1 MENNRLECVT
11 LNDKLRPEANWAIRV
26 ATRVNRLGE
35 WAPKLWSDGLQIKS
49 RGHWAIVMKWRT
61 GDDDDNDDLEKKAK
75 RSSGHAVGA
84 PNKKYNI

>member
-1 MENNRLECVT
+1 
-11 LNDKLRPEANWAIRV
+11 
-26 ATRVNRLGE
+26 
-35 WAPKLWSDGLQIKS
+35 
-49 RGHWAIVMKWRT
+49 MKWRI